1 MPRVVVFDF
10 RAPCQKLMA
19 WFLADSGIP
28 CERVEALDDVMEAL
42 KARPPLLI
50 VNSTADPEEI
60 TEVVKAVRL
69 SVDWDLRILVLHDGR
84 HREGETPIPA
94 DLCLHDV
101 RDVDTLLEVVR
112 AALAD
117 DVPAEEPHEAAEEV
131 AEG

>member
-1 MPRVVVFDF
+1 MPNVVVFDF
-10 RAPCQKLMA
+10 QEPRQKLMA

-28 CERVEALDDVMEAL
+28 CERVETLDDALDAL
-42 KARPPLLI
+42 SARPPLLI

-60 TEVVKAVRL
+60 TEVVKTVRMAA
-69 SVDWDLRILVLHDGR
+69 DWDLRILVLHDGR
-84 HREGETPIPA
+84 HREDETPIPA

-117 DVPAEEPHEAAEEV
+117 DVPAAEPHEAAAEV
-131 AEG
+131 AGD